1 MGIKERRENE
11 KKQMCRKI
19 MDAATEII
27 NQDGY
32 EALSIRKIAA
42 KIEYSP
48 TTIYLYYKDKAQII
62 DDIAAMLYT
71 KVEENAV
78 QFLTEHPACPVDQQV
93 RGLMVLVIKCLSEE
107 AEMTKSVMYSG
118 RNVIFASENGSIP
131 DNEGI
136 RMMDS
141 LLEEGIRQ
149 KIFKENT
156 AHSSWMMVTA
166 LLGFVMC
173 ASENHLY
180 KLDHFNELAE
190 NFAGILMGGIL
201 NECKK

>member
-27 NQDGY
+27 NQEGY

-78 QFLTEHPACPVDQQV
+78 QFLTEHPACPIDQQV
-93 RGLMVLVIKCLSEE
+93 RGLMVLVIKSLSEE

-149 KIFKENT
+149 KLFKENT

-180 KLDHFNELAE
+180 KLDDFNELSE
-190 NFAGILMGGIL
+190 NFASILMGGIL

>member
-27 NQDGY
+27 NQEGY
-32 EALSIRKIAA
+32 EALSIRKLAA

-48 TTIYLYYKDKAQII
+48 TTIYLYYKDKSQII

-71 KVEENAV
+71 KVEKNAA
-78 QFLTEHPACPVDQQV
+78 QFLTEHQTCPIDQQV
-93 RGLMVLVIKCLSEE
+93 RGLMVLVIKILSEE

-118 RNVIFASENGSIP
+118 KNVIFASENGSIP

-141 LLEEGIRQ
+141 LLEKGIRQ
-149 KIFKENT
+149 KIFKENA
-156 AHSSWMMVTA
+156 AHTSWMIVTA

-173 ASENHLY
+173 ASENCLY
-180 KLDHFNELAE
+180 KLDNFNELSV
-190 NFAGILMGGIL
+190 NFAGILLGGIL
-201 NECKK
+201 DECKK